1 MIDLQPTRCNIC
13 GGKVIF
19 TSNAEIYGRP
29 YGSGKCYLCLECGA
43 YVGTHKPRPRQA
55 LGILADKKMRD
66 AKIICHTLFDRLW
79 KGQRYATRRRKYYYE
94 RLADKLGI
102 PVNEC
107 HFGYFDLPMLRRS
120 YVAVSEIIQED
131 KHA

>member
-43 YVGTHKPRPRQA
+43 YVGTHRPRPTEA
-55 LGILADKKMRD
+55 LGILADKQMRD
-66 AKIICHTLFDRLW
+66 WKIVCHNLFDKLW
-79 KGQRYATRRRKYYYE
+79 KGKRHAVRLRRYYYN
-94 RLADKLGI
+94 RLAVELNI
-102 PVNEC
+102 PVSEC
-107 HFGYFDLPMLRRS
+107 HFGYFDLPMLLRS
-120 YVAVSEIIQED
+120 
-131 KHA
+131 